1 MYRRLFT
8 SLLVLQLLVTVGLFA
23 QDKATVPMKLIN
35 YPDLIIHNAKIVTMD
50 DLTPTGP
57 PGKTFQAM
65 AVKKD
70 RVQFLG
76 TNAEILD
83 LAGPQTKKM
92 DMKGRVV
99 IPGMIDTHIH
109 LHEGFLNDWIRDNPS
124 EVLRYM
130 KNFRVQ
136 GKT

>member
-1 MYRRLFT
+1 MYRRVYAFLLAAPLFAAV
-8 SLLVLQLLVTVGLFA
+8 VLSA
-23 QDKATVPMKLIN
+23 QDKATVSTKLIN

-57 PGKTFQAM
+57 PGRTYQAM
-65 AVKKD
+65 AVKNE

-76 TNAEILD
+76 TNTEILD
-83 LAGPQTKKM
+83 LAGPQTQKL
-92 DMKGRVV
+92 DMKGRTV

-109 LHEGFLNDWIRDNPS
+109 LHEGFLNDWIRDNPG

-130 KNFRVQ
+130 K
-136 GKT
+136 